1 VVVNRA
7 RVAGEGV
14 VKRTIASCL
23 GFGCVM
29 AALQVQNYIA
39 ALMVIAGLAFLL
51 LRARVTTATGYAT
64 VRGHSHDG
72 PIRQVAIHEGGHAA
86 AANLVGGRV
95 LDARVSGNDRRASGY
110 TEVVIPN
117 DPASQIG
124 VYLAGFA
131 AAPGTSSTTDQPLV
145 DEVLAQVPSPYRG
158 HVLREGQKIAHRAA
172 GSSDVQHYAK
182 RLERRGR
189 L

>member
-1 VVVNRA
+1 
-7 RVAGEGV
+7 VAVAV
-14 VKRTIASCL
+14 VKRTLIFCA
-23 GFGCVM
+23 GFGCIM
-29 AALQVQNYIA
+29 AALQAQNYVVVLAGIA
-39 ALMVIAGLAFLL
+39 AAAFLT
-51 LRARVTTATGYAT
+51 LRARVTTASGYAT
-64 VRGHSHDG
+64 IRGHTHDG

-86 AANLVGGRV
+86 AARRVGGRV

-131 AAPGTSSTTDQPLV
+131 AAPGTSSPNDQYLV
-145 DEVLAQVPSPYRG
+145 DQVLSTVPSPLRG
-158 HVLREGQKIAHRAA
+158 YVLREGQKIANSVA
-172 GSSDVQHYAK
+172 GSSDVMYYAK
-182 RLERRGR
+182 RLEERWR